1 MYLILLIQFYVIFFY
16 YKIKFTFSGSYDNTN
31 MENIKTLVL
40 AVSYCICLSS
50 QKKLALL
57 PKWTKSGFTL
67 LGDLK
72 CGCWVIDFCDAE
84 QLL

>member
-1 MYLILLIQFYVIFFY
+1 
-16 YKIKFTFSGSYDNTN
+16 

-72 CGCWVIDFCDAE
+72 CGCIIDFCDAE

>member
-1 MYLILLIQFYVIFFY
+1 
-16 YKIKFTFSGSYDNTN
+16 

-40 AVSYCICLSS
+40 AVSYCICLRS